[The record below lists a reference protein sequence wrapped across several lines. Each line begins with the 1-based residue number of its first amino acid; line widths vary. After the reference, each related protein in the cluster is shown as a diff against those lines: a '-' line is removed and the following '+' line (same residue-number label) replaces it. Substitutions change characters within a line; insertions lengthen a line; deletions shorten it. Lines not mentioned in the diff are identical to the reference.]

1 MAKKAKYVSSNERV
15 KDILKDFQ
23 NLGYSHGIST
33 VFTDYITL
41 ISCAVSNRVDK
52 VHFEER
58 ENLYLNTIKKYNE
71 EERLK
76 IVEIHN
82 KVINTLEQTLY
93 EKDLLGEIYH
103 ALNLSNSWNG
113 QFFTPIHIAHLM
125 ASITIGTSIDEIKSK
140 GHFTLQ
146 EPTCGSG
153 VMVIAAA
160 DVLYKNKLNPSQDM
174 CVLAIDNDIRCAMMT
189 YIQLSYLGIPAV
201 VVHGDSLRIEEYT
214 RFYTPVYM
222 LGGWLW
228 REPLGMTEKI
238 SDDDLKLREMEQ
250 PIITLMKSILNEEE
264 EKENGQV

>member
-1 MAKKAKYVSSNERV
+1 MANKYVSSDERV
-15 KDILKDFQ
+15 KEIIKEIQTF
-23 NLGYSHGIST
+23 GYSHGIST

-41 ISCAVSNRVDK
+41 ISCAISNSVDK
-52 VHFEER
+52 VHFKER
-58 ENLYLNTIKKYNE
+58 EKLYLSTIKKYNE
-71 EERLK
+71 DERPKFVELHNK
-76 IVEIHN
+76 IVNALEE
-82 KVINTLEQTLY
+82 TLF

-125 ASITIGTSIDEIKSK
+125 ASMTVGTSFEEINKK
-140 GHFTLQ
+140 GYFTLQ

-160 DVLYKNKLNPSQDM
+160 NVLYKNNLSPSQNM

-214 RFYTPVYM
+214 RFYTPMYI

-228 REPLGMTEKI
+228 RELLGMTEKI
-238 SDDDLKLREMEQ
+238 CSDDLKLRKIEN
-250 PIITLMKSILNEEE
+250 PIVTFLNNIMKTEEE
-264 EKENGQV
+264 

>member
-1 MAKKAKYVSSNERV
+1 MANKYVSSDERV
-15 KDILKDFQ
+15 KEIIKEIQTF
-23 NLGYSHGIST
+23 GYSHGIST

-41 ISCAVSNRVDK
+41 ISCAISNSVDK
-52 VHFEER
+52 VHFKER
-58 ENLYLNTIKKYNE
+58 EKLYLSTIKKYNE
-71 EERLK
+71 DERPKFVELHNK
-76 IVEIHN
+76 IVNALEE
-82 KVINTLEQTLY
+82 TLF

-125 ASITIGTSIDEIKSK
+125 ASITVGTSFEEINKK
-140 GHFTLQ
+140 GYFTLQ

-160 DVLYKNKLNPSQDM
+160 DVLYKNNLSPSHNM
-174 CVLAIDNDIRCAMMT
+174 CVLAVDNDIRCAMMT

-214 RFYTPVYM
+214 RFYTPVYI

-228 REPLGMTEKI
+228 REPLGMTGKI
-238 SDDDLKLREMEQ
+238 CSDDLKLRKTEN
-250 PIITLMKSILNEEE
+250 PIVTFLNNIMKTEEE
-264 EKENGQV
+264 R